1 MPRKK
6 NSSGDGRID
15 VRTAVR
21 AWVQA
26 RVDLYGHM
34 PGNPY
39 VGKLA
44 ALDAGETISVN
55 GTDLH
60 GAGADFE
67 RRGRYLLHPDGS
79 VTEDT
84 SPIDR

>member
-6 NSSGDGRID
+6 NTSADGQAD
-15 VRTAVR
+15 VRAAVR
-21 AWVQA
+21 EWVQA
-26 RVDLYGHM
+26 RVDLYGHV

-60 GAGADFE
+60 GTGAVFG
-67 RRGRYLLHPDGS
+67 RHGRYLLHPDGS
-79 VTEDT
+79 VMEDT